1 MSDLPITDRN
11 HLALIDA
18 IVRGSDDAI
27 ATKTLD
33 GIVTSWNPGA
43 ERIFGY
49 TATEMIGKPITMLF
63 PADRLDEEQQFLRRL
78 SQGEHID
85 HYETVRLRKD
95 GRPVDISV
103 SLSPLRDENNTIVGV
118 SKIARDISLRKRAD
132 AALRE
137 QLEFWR
143 VALASIGDGVILTDA
158 ARRVIFMNHEAEL
171 LTGWSREAAAGRS
184 LADVFV
190 IIHERTREPVEDPVE
205 RAIKDRTA
213 VKLAN
218 HTSLVSR
225 NNRVWP
231 IDDCA
236 APILAADGTVA
247 GAVLVFRDVA
257 ERRRVDAE
265 RAQVL
270 AEERVAR
277 ASVERVN
284 RAKDEFLA
292 MLAHELRNPLSAI
305 LNGVV
310 TLDRIGAMSPEA
322 VRVRGIVRK
331 QTEHLA
337 DVLEELL
344 DVARIG
350 QRKIDLH
357 LQPVDLRSV
366 VEQTLDAERH
376 RFEARR
382 QRVVVTLVS
391 EPIVV
396 SGDLVRLRQI
406 ASNLLTNAAKYTPP
420 EGLVTVEVLVEND
433 EAVVR
438 VRDTGIGIPPD
449 RLGEVFELFTQLD
462 MSAARTEGGLGIGL
476 ALAKQLTTL
485 HGGTI
490 SALSEGPGSG
500 SEFIVR
506 LPRLP
511 RMASTAIESE
521 QVAARDERRRLLII
535 DDNQDARDVLALS
548 LELDGHRVFAAG
560 SGREGLAIALV
571 ERPTVVIVD
580 IGLPDIDGYEV
591 ARRLRQALKGD
602 VMLVAFSGYGQ
613 PEDRRRS
620 REAGFDIHVVKP
632 AAGET
637 ILSLL
642 AQQACVERPGRLP

>member
-1 MSDLPITDRN
+1 MMPTDQNR
-11 HLALIDA
+11 LALLDA
-18 IVRGSDDAI
+18 IVRDSDDAI

-43 ERIFGY
+43 ERVFGY

-63 PADRLDEEQQFLRRL
+63 PANRYSEEEEFLRRL
-78 SQGEHID
+78 SKGEHID
-85 HYETVRLRKD
+85 HYETIRQRKD
-95 GRPVDISV
+95 GRLIDISV
-103 SLSPLRDENNTIVGV
+103 TLSPLRDENNTIIGV
-118 SKIARDISLRKRAD
+118 SKIARDITLRKRAD

-158 ARRVIFMNHEAEL
+158 ARQVIFMNHEAEL
-171 LTGWSREAAAGRS
+171 LTGWSREAAAGRA
-184 LADVFV
+184 LADIFV
-190 IIHERTREPVEDPVE
+190 INHERTREAVENPVE
-205 RAIKDRTA
+205 RAITDRTA

-225 NNRVWP
+225 DNRVWP

-236 APILAADGTVA
+236 APILAADSTVV
-247 GAVLVFRDVA
+247 GAVLVFRDVS
-257 ERRRVDAE
+257 ERRRVDSE

-277 ASVERVN
+277 ASAERVN

-292 MLAHELRNPLSAI
+292 MLAHELRNPLAAI
-305 LNGVV
+305 LNGVA
-310 TLDRIGAMSPEA
+310 TLDQIGAVSPEA
-322 VRVRGIVRK
+322 VRVRGIVRR

-337 DVLEELL
+337 SILEELL

-357 LQPVDLRSV
+357 LQPVDLCHLV
-366 VEQTLDAERH
+366 QQTLDAERH
-376 RFEARR
+376 RFEAR
-382 QRVVVTLVS
+382 QQHVVETLTP

-396 SGDLVRLRQI
+396 LGDSVRLRQI
-406 ASNLLTNAAKYTPP
+406 FSNLFTNAAKYTPP
-420 EGLVTVEVLVEND
+420 DGLVTVEVVVEGD

-449 RLGEVFELFTQLD
+449 RLGEIFDLFTQLD
-462 MSAARTEGGLGIGL
+462 MSSTRTEGGLGIGL
-476 ALAKQLTTL
+476 SLVKQLTTL

-490 SALSEGPGSG
+490 SALSEGPERG

-506 LPRLP
+506 LPR
-511 RMASTAIESE
+511 TVGTTIESE
-521 QVAARDERRRLLII
+521 LVAARGGRQRVLII
-535 DDNQDARDVLALS
+535 DDNQDAREVLAMS
-548 LELDGHRVFAAG
+548 LEIDGHRVFAAG
-560 SGREGLAIALV
+560 SGGEGLAIALV
-571 ERPTVVIVD
+571 EQPTVVIVD

-591 ARRLRQALKGD
+591 ARRLRQAMKGD

-613 PEDRRRS
+613 SEDRRRS
-620 REAGFDIHVVKP
+620 REAGFDAHVVKP
-632 AAGET
+632 ATGET

-642 AQQACVERPGRLP
+642 ARQASGGAA

>member
-1 MSDLPITDRN
+1 MMPNTDWN
-11 HLALIDA
+11 KLALLAA
-18 IVRGSDDAI
+18 IVHDSDDAI

-43 ERIFGY
+43 ERTFGY
-49 TATEMIGKPITMLF
+49 TATEMIGQPITVLF
-63 PADRLDEEQQFLRRL
+63 PADRLDEELEFLRRL

-95 GRPVDISV
+95 GRPIDISV
-103 SLSPLRDENNTIVGV
+103 TLSPVRDENNTIVGV
-118 SKIARDISLRKRAD
+118 SKIARDITLRKRAD
-132 AALRE
+132 VALRE

-143 VALASIGDGVILTDA
+143 VAFASIGDGIILTDT
-158 ARRVIFMNHEAEL
+158 ARQVIFMNREAEL
-171 LTGWSREAAAGRS
+171 LTGWSREAADGRP
-184 LADVFV
+184 LADIFV
-190 IIHERTREPVEDPVE
+190 IVHERTREAVENPVD
-205 RAIKDRTA
+205 RAIADRMA

-225 NNRVWP
+225 DGRVFP

-236 APILAADGTVA
+236 APILAGDGTVV

-265 RAQVL
+265 RAHVL
-270 AEERVAR
+270 DEERVAR
-277 ASVERVN
+277 ANAERVN
-284 RAKDEFLA
+284 RTKDEFLA
-292 MLAHELRNPLSAI
+292 VLAHELRNPLAAI
-305 LNGVV
+305 LNGVA
-310 TLDRIGAMSPEA
+310 TLDRIDATSFDA
-322 VRVRGIVRK
+322 VRARSTVRR

-337 DVLEELL
+337 AVLDELL

-366 VEQTLDAERH
+366 VEQTVDAERH

-382 QRVVVTLVS
+382 QHVVVTLAS

-396 SGDLVRLRQI
+396 LGDPVKIQQI
-406 ASNLLTNAAKYTPP
+406 ASNLLANAAKYTPP
-420 EGLVTVEVLVEND
+420 GGLVTVEVVVEGD
-433 EAVVR
+433 EAVAR

-462 MSAARTEGGLGIGL
+462 RSATLTEGGLGIGL
-476 ALAKQLTTL
+476 ALAKHLTTL

-490 SALSEGPGSG
+490 IARSEGPEKG

-506 LPRLP
+506 LPRTVGTP
-511 RMASTAIESE
+511 VKSE
-521 QVAARDERRRLLII
+521 PMPARGGRHRVLII
-535 DDNQDARDVLALS
+535 DDNQDAREVLATS

-560 SGREGLAIALV
+560 SGREGLKIALV

-602 VMLVAFSGYGQ
+602 VMLVAFSGYGR
-613 PEDRRRS
+613 PEDRQCS

-632 AAGET
+632 ATGET

-642 AQQACVERPGRLP
+642 AQQGRVGAPEQLP